1 MLPIREV
8 RVVIED
14 VAFIALSKYVM
25 KLNKGSTEEFS
36 DTSLVHPPPG
46 TALHET
52 LKPSPIYGTVSLQTD
67 GQPISSAGDLHTQ
80 WSFAHTAGLS
90 WVSEIRTSIDLW
102 WDGEERTERDM

>member
-25 KLNKGSTEEFS
+25 TLNKGSTEEFS

-52 LKPSPIYGTVSLQTD
+52 LKPLPFMELSVLNRMASSLPVLETCMGFSD
-67 GQPISSAGDLHTQ
+67 DLCTH
-80 WSFAHTAGLS
+80 S
-90 WVSEIRTSIDLW
+90 WAIL
-102 WDGEERTERDM
+102 GERKSGPP

>member
-52 LKPSPIYGTVSLQTD
+52 LKPLPFMELSVLNRMASSLPVLETCM
-67 GQPISSAGDLHTQ
+67 GFSEDLCTH
-80 WSFAHTAGLS
+80 S
-90 WVSEIRTSIDLW
+90 WAIL
-102 WDGEERTERDM
+102 GERKSGPP